1 MPDKSLRDRVDE
13 VISFAKKFAKGVD
26 KADRTYRKLV
36 HLKTEARPAD
46 RTYIPA
52 HTRKL
57 VFIRDK
63 GRCVKCGSKKN
74 LEIHHII
81 PHAKGGSSRLEN
93 LQLLCQRCNR
103 MKGVD

>member
-1 MPDKSLRDRVDE
+1 MTYVR
-13 VISFAKKFAKGVD
+13 KFTKGVD
-26 KADRTYRKLV
+26 WGEKTYRKVV
-36 HLKTEARPAD
+36 HLKTEFRPAD

-63 GRCVKCGSKKN
+63 YRCVKCGSNKN

-93 LQLLCQRCNR
+93 LQLLCRDCNR

>member
-1 MPDKSLRDRVDE
+1 MARKSLRDIVDE
-13 VISFAKKFAKGVD
+13 TISLGRKLAKGVD

-36 HLKTEARPAD
+36 HLKTEARPAN

-52 HTRKL
+52 YIRKL
-57 VFIRDK
+57 IFIRDK
-63 GRCVKCGSKKN
+63 YRCVKCGSREK

-93 LQLLCQRCNR
+93 LQLLCHDCNR
-103 MKGVD
+103 RKGVD

>member
-1 MPDKSLRDRVDE
+1 MDRKTFKDRIHRAITYARE
-13 VISFAKKFAKGVD
+13 FAKGVD

-36 HLKTEARPAD
+36 HLKTEARPAN

-52 HTRKL
+52 YKRKL
-57 VFIRDK
+57 VFIRDNYC
-63 GRCVKCGSKKN
+63 CVKCGSKKN
-74 LEIHHII
+74 LEIHHIV
-81 PHAKGGSSRLEN
+81 PHAMGGSSRLEN